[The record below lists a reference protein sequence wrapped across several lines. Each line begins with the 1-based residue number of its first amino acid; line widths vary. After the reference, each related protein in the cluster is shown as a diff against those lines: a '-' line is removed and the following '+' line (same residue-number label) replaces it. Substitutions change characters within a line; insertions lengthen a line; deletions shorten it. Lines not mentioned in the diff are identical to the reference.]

1 VGFVQIGTDALRSC
15 MNEDCVRRHFGHP
28 IRVLPPEKP
37 SELAGHAAGA
47 FATTRWSVV
56 VRARD
61 SQSPEAAAAMERL
74 CRTYWYPLYCFVR
87 RKGHSHEDASDLTQ
101 AFFALFLEKRYLK
114 SVDAGLGKFRTF
126 LLASMKH
133 FLANEWDKSQTLK
146 RGGGA
151 RVLSLDDT
159 TANERYGLEPVE
171 PATPETLYERRW
183 AETVV
188 SVVLERLAAETEEK
202 RFEAL
207 KGFLLDEKGA
217 VSFDDAAAQL
227 GMTVAG
233 VTSAIHR
240 LRARFVALLVKEV
253 ENTVNTPAE
262 AEAELRH
269 LLASLTG

>member
-1 VGFVQIGTDALRSC
+1 VVPAEQ
-15 MNEDCVRRHFGHP
+15 
-28 IRVLPPEKP
+28 P
-37 SELAGHAAGA
+37 SELAGPVAGV
-47 FATTRWSVV
+47 FATTHWSTV
-56 VRARD
+56 VRAGN

-114 SVDAGLGKFRTF
+114 SVDVALGKFRTF

-151 RVLSLDDT
+151 RVLSLDDA
-159 TANERYGLEPVE
+159 TAKERYGLEPVE
-171 PATPETLYERRW
+171 HATPATLFERRW

-188 SVVLERLAAETEEK
+188 SVVLDRLAAETEEN

-207 KGFLLDEKGA
+207 KAFLLDDKGA

-227 GMTVAG
+227 GITVAA

-240 LRARFVALLVKEV
+240 LRARFVALLVEEV
-253 ENTVNTPAE
+253 ENTVNAPEET
-262 AEAELRH
+262 EAELRH
-269 LLASLTG
+269 LLASLSG